1 MLFPRNF
8 QSTFAISSW
17 TKNKN
22 DAEIDNY
29 HVNVLVTFLCN
40 SDCVTELT
48 DFYLLNIISQKSHMR
63 LFFVFFFWKFRHCVV
78 GQRMNMN
85 MKFTFL

>member
-29 HVNVLVTFLCN
+29 HVNVLLLR
-40 SDCVTELT
+40 SCV
-48 DFYLLNIISQKSHMR
+48 IQIA
-63 LFFVFFFWKFRHCVV
+63 
-78 GQRMNMN
+78 
-85 MKFTFL
+85 

>member
-22 DAEIDNY
+22 DAENDNY
-29 HVNVLVTFLCN
+29 HVNVLLTFLCN

-63 LFFVFFFWKFRHCVV
+63 LFLFFFGNSDIV
-78 GQRMNMN
+78 
-85 MKFTFL
+85 